1 MKLIITPSA
10 EAQIDHQFAEG
21 IARHGIKTAEK
32 TFARVERFF
41 AQTLA
46 AYPRAGTFIAE
57 PKLYE
62 WYITRTPFII
72 IYRVET
78 DADIVRVLGFFHHAQ
93 DRSGFDPDA

>member
-41 AQTLA
+41 AQTLV
-46 AYPRAGTFIAE
+46 AYPRAGAFIAE

-62 WYITRTPFII
+62 WYMGH
-72 IYRVET
+72 VVS
-78 DADIVRVLGFFHHAQ
+78 AHSAQ
-93 DRSGFDPDA
+93 VGVAVSDRKSVV